1 MKTVTTL
8 ALATL
13 LGTAAL
19 PSNASALDFFHP
31 FRPRTAEVNGRMNN
45 EQRRI
50 NNGVATGRLNPW
62 QANRL
67 ERGEQHIMRQE
78 NRDLVRHNGH
88 LTWRDRMHLN
98 HAENVQSR
106 RINQTEH
113 HNIFHRWFG
122 RR

>member
-1 MKTVTTL
+1 MKTFTTL

-19 PSNASALDFFHP
+19 PGTASAFDLFHP

-67 ERGEQHIMRQE
+67 ERGQQHLQRQE
-78 NRDLVRHNGH
+78 THDLIKHNGH

-98 HAENVQSR
+98 RAENMQSQ
-106 RINQTEH
+106 RINQAEH
-113 HNIFHRWFG
+113 HNIFHSWFH
-122 RR
+122 R

>member
-1 MKTVTTL
+1 MKTFTTL

-19 PSNASALDFFHP
+19 PSSASALDFFHP

-67 ERGEQHIMRQE
+67 ERGQMHLQRQE
-78 NRDLVRHNGH
+78 NRDLIRHNGH
-88 LTWRDRMHLN
+88 LTWRDRLHLN
-98 HAENVQSR
+98 RAENVQSR
-106 RINQTEH
+106 RINQAEH
-113 HNIFHRWFG
+113 HSIFHRWFH
-122 RR
+122 R